1 MHVNVIVA
9 LMKSHQFAQAVALLQ
24 KVEQDCHPA
33 ILGLQVF
40 FKVRERKYEEALQVL
55 QGREDPYSV
64 FLRVHIYMQ
73 SRRPELAIDTLLRDI
88 QTFKPVP
95 EPYLQMLIKSCL
107 TL

>member
-1 MHVNVIVA
+1 MNVIVA

-55 QGREDPYSV
+55 QGR
-64 FLRVHIYMQ
+64 
-73 SRRPELAIDTLLRDI
+73 
-88 QTFKPVP
+88 
-95 EPYLQMLIKSCL
+95 
-107 TL
+107 